1 MKARQI
7 LQYRHKNIRG
17 RLVIPASLPLAVS
30 ALQAELYPTISI
42 ADHRSF
48 LVTSQINFVCLLLSW
63 LFQKMRITNNI
74 GRATTD
80 ALWWEEHEYA
90 AKIQI
95 HTGRDHKHCTE
106 PDTQGRVQQKFRSE
120 HEADIIIHQAAKK
133 YFDSLGITKL
143 PSVKSLR
150 EEYAGLLEQ
159 IVCENKGAY
168 WTLWNFYI

>member
-30 ALQAELYPTISI
+30 PLQAELYPAISI

-48 LVTSQINFVCLLLSW
+48 LVTGQINFVCLLLSW
-63 LFQKMRITNNI
+63 LFQKMRITSSI
-74 GRATTD
+74 GCVTTD

-95 HTGRDHKHCTE
+95 HTGRDHKRRTE
-106 PDTQGRVQQKFRSE
+106 PDTQGRVQQKNRSE

-133 YFDSLGITKL
+133 YFDGLGITKL

-159 IVCENKGAY
+159 IMCENKGAY